1 MIIGRGDERAFCAG
15 GDVKRASPSIARTHQ
30 VELVLD
36 LKANKQ
42 TALPFFKEEFQL
54 NWLMGR
60 IGKPYVS
67 FIDGIISRSTRTS
80 DMLMDSGR
88 RCWNFNAR
96 SYSSRDITYSFRHA
110 RDQYRLLA

>member
-15 GDVKRASPSIARTHQ
+15 GDVKRTSLSRARTHQ

-60 IGKPYVS
+60 IGKPYIS
-67 FIDGIISRSTRTS
+67 FIDGIISRFTTTS
-80 DMLMDSGR
+80 DMLTDSGR

-110 RDQYRLLA
+110 RN